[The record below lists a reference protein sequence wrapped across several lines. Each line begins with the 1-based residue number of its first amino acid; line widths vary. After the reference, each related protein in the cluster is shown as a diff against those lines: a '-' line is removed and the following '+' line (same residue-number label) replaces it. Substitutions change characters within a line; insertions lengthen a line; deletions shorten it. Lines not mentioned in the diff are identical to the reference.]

1 MPFMRSNRPRLC
13 VLAATLAAASLHL
26 FAQANP
32 PNPHP
37 KLVVAI
43 IVDQFRY
50 DYMTR
55 FDASYQDG
63 LRKLHDSGAFF
74 TDAHEAHFPTVTAV
88 GHGAFMTG
96 SIPAIDGIV
105 GNEWFD
111 RESGKMV
118 TSVSDDATKLL
129 GGSGGA
135 GSSPR
140 RLISSTLGDE
150 IKATGAADSTVIGIS
165 LKDRAA
171 ILPSGHAA
179 NAAYWFEHES
189 GQFVSS
195 TYYMQELPAWVQA
208 FNKSNAAGK
217 YASAKWMPGGEA
229 ASAAAFR
236 TLPPVLGKPYYEAM
250 IATPYGNEMLE
261 AFAEEAIKEERLGR
275 HSGTDVLTVSFSSN
289 DLLGHQVGPDA
300 PEVRDMC
307 IQTDRVLGKLLRAVE
322 AEAGAGNFVVVF
334 SSDHGVAPK
343 PEELTKRGIP
353 AGRFSRDQVNQT
365 IEGALSEKYG
375 QGKWILGSAELAP
388 YLDHDLLS
396 QKHAVLAEAQETAAE
411 AVRKLPYIFRVYTSV
426 QLEHENL
433 AGDPIGT
440 LIQRGYYRGRA
451 ADLFIIQ
458 KPYWL
463 ASKEGTS
470 HGTPFSYDTH
480 VPMILLG
487 RGIRPGRYD
496 ENVRTADI
504 APTLAAL
511 LGVNTPSGSVG
522 RVLPVIERR
531 AAAGNK

>member
-1 MPFMRSNRPRLC
+1 
-13 VLAATLAAASLHL
+13 
-26 FAQANP
+26 
-32 PNPHP
+32 
-37 KLVVAI
+37 VVAI

-55 FDASYQDG
+55 FDGDYHDG
-63 LRKLHDSGAFF
+63 LRELRDAGAFF
-74 TDAHEAHFPTVTAV
+74 TDGHQAHFPTVTAV
-88 GHGAFMTG
+88 GHAAFLTG
-96 SIPAIDGIV
+96 SIPAVNGIV

-111 RESGKMV
+111 RETGQMV

-129 GGSGGA
+129 GGNGGK

-140 RLISSTLGDE
+140 RLVGSTLGDE
-150 IKATGAADSTVIGIS
+150 IKATGPADTEVIGIS

-171 ILPSGHAA
+171 ILPPGHAA
-179 NAAYWFEHES
+179 NAAYWFENDS
-189 GQFVSS
+189 GQFVTS

-208 FNKSNAAGK
+208 FNKSGAAGK
-217 YASAKWMPGGEA
+217 YAAAKW
-229 ASAAAFR
+229 SAFR
-236 TLPPVLGKPYYEAM
+236 TLSAVLGKAYYEAM
-250 IATPYGNEMLE
+250 IATPYGNDMLE
-261 AFAEEAIKEERLGR
+261 AFAEEALKEERLGR

-307 IQTDRVLGKLLRAVE
+307 IQTDRVLGRLLRAVE
-322 AEAGAGNFVVVF
+322 AEAGAGNYVVVF
-334 SSDHGVAPK
+334 TSDHGVAPK

-353 AGRFSRDQVNQT
+353 AGRFSREQVYQA
-365 IEGALSEKYG
+365 IEAALTEKYG
-375 QGKWILGSAELAP
+375 PGKWIVGSDELAP
-388 YLDHDLLS
+388 YLDRDLLRA
-396 QKHAVLAEAQETAAE
+396 KHAGLGEAEEIAAE
-411 AVRKLPYIFRVYTSV
+411 AVRKLPYVFRVYTSA

-440 LIQRGYYRGRA
+440 LLERGYYRGRA
-451 ADLFIIQ
+451 ADLFIVQ

-480 VPMILLG
+480 VPIIFLG
-487 RGIRPGRYD
+487 RGIRAGRYD
-496 ENVRTADI
+496 ENVRVADV

-522 RVLPVIERR
+522 RVLPIVE
-531 AAAGNK
+531 K

>member
-1 MPFMRSNRPRLC
+1 MPYLKITRRWL
-13 VLAATLAAASLHL
+13 LALSLLLPAQSAPPAA
-26 FAQANP
+26 P
-32 PNPHP
+32 KP

-88 GHGAFMTG
+88 GHAAFMTG
-96 SIPAIDGIV
+96 SIPAVDGIV
-105 GNEWFD
+105 GNEWYD
-111 RESGKMV
+111 RETGKMV
-118 TSVSDDATKLL
+118 TSVSDDATKLV
-129 GGSGGA
+129 GGNGGT

-140 RLISSTLGDE
+140 RLIASTLGDE
-150 IKATGAADSTVIGIS
+150 IKATGTPDTEVIGIS

-179 NAAYWFEHES
+179 KAAYWFDHET
-189 GQFVSS
+189 GQFVTS
-195 TYYMQELPAWVQA
+195 TYYMKDLPAWVQA
-208 FNKSNAAGK
+208 FNKSDAASK
-217 YASAKWMPGGEA
+217 YASARWIPVDGFA
-229 ASAAAFR
+229 PAAAGSLAQLSGAQPYR
-236 TLPPVLGKPYYEAM
+236 VLPAVLGKPYYEAM
-250 IATPYGNEMLE
+250 IATPYGNDMLE
-261 AFAEEAIKEERLGR
+261 AFVEQALKEEHLGQ

-307 IQTDRVLGKLLRAVE
+307 LQTDRVLGRLLRAVE
-322 AEAGAGNFVVVF
+322 AESGAGNYVVVF

-353 AGRFSRDQVNQT
+353 AGRFSRDQVYQT
-365 IEGALSEKYG
+365 IEMALTEKYG
-375 QGKWILGSAELAP
+375 PGKWILGSDELAP
-388 YLDHDLLS
+388 YFDHDLLR
-396 QKHAVLAEAQETAAE
+396 QKHAVLADAQEIAAE
-411 AVRKLPYIFRVYTSV
+411 AVRKLPYIFRVYTGA

-433 AGDPIGT
+433 SGDPIGK
-440 LIQRGYYRGRA
+440 LLQRGYYRDRA

-480 VPMILLG
+480 VPIIFLG
-487 RGIRPGRYD
+487 RGIRAGRYD

-522 RVLPVIERR
+522 RVLPVIE
-531 AAAGNK
+531 K

>member
-1 MPFMRSNRPRLC
+1 VQAEVKTARSWIIALLL
-13 VLAATLAAASLHL
+13 VASAQAAS
-26 FAQANP
+26 NT
-32 PNPHP
+32 

-50 DYMTR
+50 DYLTR
-55 FDASYQDG
+55 FDGDYHEG

-74 TDAHEAHFPTVTAV
+74 TDGHEAHFPTVTAV
-88 GHGAFMTG
+88 GHAAFLTG
-96 SIPAIDGIV
+96 STPAIDGIV

-111 RESGKMV
+111 RETGKTV
-118 TSVSDDATKLL
+118 TSVSDDATKLV
-129 GGSGGA
+129 GGNGGT

-140 RLISSTLGDE
+140 RLVASTLGDE
-150 IKATGAADSTVIGIS
+150 IKATGPADSEVIGIS

-171 ILPSGHAA
+171 ILPAGHAA

-195 TYYMQELPAWVQA
+195 DYYMPALPAWVQA
-208 FNKSNAAGK
+208 FNKSDGANK
-217 YASAKWMPGGEA
+217 YASMKWGTY
-229 ASAAAFR
+229 R
-236 TLPPVLGKPYYEAM
+236 TLPSVLGKPYYEAM
-250 IATPYGNEMLE
+250 IATPYGNDMLE
-261 AFAEEAIKEERLGR
+261 AFAEEALKEEHLGR

-307 IQTDRVLGKLLRAVE
+307 IQTDRVLGRLLRAVE
-322 AEAGAGNFVVVF
+322 AEAGAGNYVVVF
-334 SSDHGVAPK
+334 TSDHGVAPK

-353 AGRFSRDQVNQT
+353 AGRFSRADVYQA
-365 IEGALSEKYG
+365 IEAALSEKYG
-375 QGKWILGSAELAP
+375 PGKWIVGSDELAP
-388 YLDHDLLS
+388 YLNHDLLRE
-396 QKHAVLAEAQETAAE
+396 KHAVLAEAEEIAAE
-411 AVRKLPYIFRVYTSV
+411 AARKLPYIFRVYTGA

-433 AGDPIGT
+433 AGDPIGV
-440 LIQRGYYRGRA
+440 LMQRGYYRGRA
-451 ADLFIIQ
+451 ADLFIVQ

-463 ASKEGTS
+463 ASKDGTS

-480 VPMILLG
+480 VPVIFLG

-522 RVLPVIERR
+522 RVLPVIE
-531 AAAGNK
+531 K

>member
-1 MPFMRSNRPRLC
+1 MSANTARMSAC
-13 VLAATLAAASLHL
+13 ATLALLFVALANAATK
-26 FAQANP
+26 
-32 PNPHP
+32 P

-55 FDASYQDG
+55 FDGDYHDG
-63 LRKLHDSGAFF
+63 LRKLRDAGAFF
-74 TDAHEAHFPTVTAV
+74 TDGHEAHFPTVTAV
-88 GHGAFMTG
+88 GHAAFMTG

-111 RESGKMV
+111 RETGKTV

-129 GGSGGA
+129 GGSGGS

-140 RLISSTLGDE
+140 RMIASTLGDE
-150 IKATGAADSTVIGIS
+150 IKATGPADTEVIGIS

-171 ILPSGHAA
+171 ILPPGHAA
-179 NAAYWFEHES
+179 NAAYWFESES
-189 GQFVSS
+189 GQFVTS
-195 TYYMQELPAWVQA
+195 TYYMKELPEWVQA
-208 FNKSNAAGK
+208 FNKSDAAGK
-217 YASAKWMPGGEA
+217 YASAKWG
-229 ASAAAFR
+229 AFR
-236 TLPPVLGKPYYEAM
+236 TLPAVLGKPYYDAL
-250 IATPYGNEMLE
+250 IATPYGNDMLE
-261 AFAEEAIKEERLGR
+261 AFAGEALKEEHLGR

-307 IQTDRVLGKLLRAVE
+307 IQTDRALGRLLRAVE
-322 AEAGAGNFVVVF
+322 VEAGAGNYVVVF

-353 AGRFSRDQVNQT
+353 AGRFSRDQVYQA
-365 IEGALSEKYG
+365 IETALTEKYG
-375 QGKWILGSAELAP
+375 PGKWIVGSAELSP
-388 YLDHDLLS
+388 YLNHELLRE
-396 QKHAVLAEAQETAAE
+396 KHAALAEAQEIAAE
-411 AVRKLPYIFRVYTSV
+411 AVRKLPYIFRVYTGA

-433 AGDPIGT
+433 AGDPVGT
-440 LIQRGYYRGRA
+440 LMQRGYYRGRA
-451 ADLFIIQ
+451 ADLFIVQ

-480 VPMILLG
+480 VPIIFLG
-487 RGIRPGRYD
+487 RGIRAGRYD

-522 RVLPVIERR
+522 RVLPVIE
-531 AAAGNK
+531 K

>member
-1 MPFMRSNRPRLC
+1 MRFFRLTRF
-13 VLAATLAAASLHL
+13 LAALSLLVPAHSASPS
-26 FAQANP
+26 AP
-32 PNPHP
+32 KT

-55 FDASYQDG
+55 FDSAYQDG

-88 GHGAFMTG
+88 GHAAFLSG
-96 SIPAIDGIV
+96 STPAIDGIV
-105 GNEWFD
+105 GNDWFD
-111 RESGKMV
+111 RESGKTV
-118 TSVSDDATKLL
+118 TSVSDEATKLV
-129 GGSGGA
+129 GGNGGT

-140 RLISSTLGDE
+140 RLVATTLGDE
-150 IKATGAADSTVIGIS
+150 IKASGSADTEVIGIS

-195 TYYMQELPAWVQA
+195 TYYMQDLPAWVQA
-208 FNKSNAAGK
+208 FNKSDAETK
-217 YASAKWMPGGEA
+217 YLSGKWMPADGVKGA
-229 ASAAAFR
+229 PPFR
-236 TLPPVLGKPYYEAM
+236 TLPAVLGKPYYEAM
-250 IATPYGNEMLE
+250 IATPFGNDMLE
-261 AFAEEAIKEERLGR
+261 AFAEQALKEEHLGR

-289 DLLGHQVGPDA
+289 DLLGHQTGPDA

-307 IQTDRVLGKLLRAVE
+307 IQTDHVLGRLLHAVE
-322 AEAGAGNFVVVF
+322 EAAGAGNYVVVF
-334 SSDHGVAPK
+334 TSDHGVAPK

-353 AGRFSRDQVNQT
+353 AGRFSRNEVYQS
-365 IEGALSEKYG
+365 IEAALTEKYG
-375 QGKWILGSAELAP
+375 PGKWILGSAELSP
-388 YLDHDLLS
+388 YLNHDLLRE
-396 QKHAVLAEAQETAAE
+396 KHAVLAEAQETAAE
-411 AVRKLPYIFRVYTSV
+411 AVRKLPYIFRVYKGT
-426 QLEHENL
+426 QLELENPS
-433 AGDPIGT
+433 GDPIGT
-440 LIQRGYYRGRA
+440 LMQRGYYRGRG
-451 ADLFIIQ
+451 ADLFIVQ

-463 ASKEGTS
+463 ASKDGTS

-480 VPMILLG
+480 VPVIFLG

-496 ENVRTADI
+496 ENARIADI

-522 RVLPVIERR
+522 RVLPVIV
-531 AAAGNK
+531 K

>member
-1 MPFMRSNRPRLC
+1 MQFRKLNR
-13 VLAATLAAASLHL
+13 VLIALFLLIPAPLAPQQIASKS
-26 FAQANP
+26 AP
-32 PNPHP
+32 KT

-55 FDASYQDG
+55 FDSSYQDG

-74 TDAHEAHFPTVTAV
+74 VDAHEAHYPTVTAV
-88 GHGAFMTG
+88 GHAAFLTG

-111 RESGKMV
+111 RETGKMV
-118 TSVSDDATKLL
+118 TSVSDDATKLV
-129 GGSGGA
+129 GGNGGT

-150 IKATGAADSTVIGIS
+150 MKSTGAADTTVIGIS

-171 ILPSGHAA
+171 ILPAGHAA

-189 GQFVSS
+189 GQFVTS
-195 TYYMQELPAWVQA
+195 TYYMKDLPAWVQA
-208 FNKSNAAGK
+208 FNQSDAAK
-217 YASAKWMPGGEA
+217 RYVSAKWMPADGATGA
-229 ASAAAFR
+229 QPFR
-236 TLPPVLGKPYYEAM
+236 MLPAVLGKPYYEAM
-250 IATPYGNEMLE
+250 IGTPYGNEMLE
-261 AFAEEAIKEERLGR
+261 AFAEDTLKEERLGR
-275 HSGTDVLTVSFSSN
+275 RSGTDVLTVSFSSN

-307 IQTDRVLGKLLRAVE
+307 IQTDRVLGRLLRAVE
-322 AEAGAGNFVVVF
+322 AEAGAGNYVVVF
-334 SSDHGVAPK
+334 TSDHGVAPK

-353 AGRFSRDQVNQT
+353 SGRFSRADVYQA
-365 IEGALSEKYG
+365 IEAALTEKYG
-375 QGKWILGSAELAP
+375 PGKWIVGSADLAP
-388 YLDHDLLS
+388 YLNHDLLRE
-396 QKHAVLAEAQETAAE
+396 KHAVLADAEETAAE
-411 AVRKLPYIFRVYTSV
+411 AVRKLPYIFRVYTSA

-433 AGDPIGT
+433 AADPIGT
-440 LIQRGYYRGRA
+440 LIERGYYRGRA
-451 ADLFIIQ
+451 ADLFIVQ

-463 ASKEGTS
+463 ASKDGTS

-487 RGIRPGRYD
+487 RGVRPGRYD

-522 RVLPVIERR
+522 RVLPVIE
-531 AAAGNK
+531 K

>member
-1 MPFMRSNRPRLC
+1 MNAVRRGVIGLL
-13 VLAATLAAASLHL
+13 LAISLQAASK
-26 FAQANP
+26 
-32 PNPHP
+32 P

-55 FDASYQDG
+55 FDADYHDG

-74 TDAHEAHFPTVTAV
+74 TDGHEAHFPTVTAV
-88 GHGAFMTG
+88 GHAAFLTG
-96 SIPAIDGIV
+96 STPAIDGIV

-111 RESGKMV
+111 RETGKTV
-118 TSVSDDATKLL
+118 TSVSDDATKLV
-129 GGSGGA
+129 GGNGGT

-140 RLISSTLGDE
+140 RLVVNTLGDE
-150 IKATGAADSTVIGIS
+150 IKATGPTDTEVIGIS

-171 ILPSGHAA
+171 ILPAGHAA

-195 TYYMQELPAWVQA
+195 TYYMQELPAWVRA
-208 FNKSNAAGK
+208 FNQSDAANK
-217 YASAKWMPGGEA
+217 YVSTQWTP
-229 ASAAAFR
+229 FR
-236 TLPPVLGKPYYEAM
+236 TLPAVLGKPYYEAM
-250 IATPYGNEMLE
+250 IATPFGNDMLE
-261 AFAEEAIKEERLGR
+261 AFAEDALKEEHLGR

-307 IQTDRVLGKLLRAVE
+307 IQTDRALGRLLRAVE
-322 AEAGAGNFVVVF
+322 TEAGAGNYVVVF

-353 AGRFSRDQVNQT
+353 AGRFSRAEVYQAID
-365 IEGALSEKYG
+365 GALTGKYG
-375 QGKWILGSAELAP
+375 PGKWIVGSADLAP
-388 YLDHDLLS
+388 YLNHDLLRE
-396 QKHAVLAEAQETAAE
+396 KHAAPAEAQEIAAD
-411 AVRKLPYIFRVYTSV
+411 AVRKLPYIFRVYTGA

-433 AGDPIGT
+433 AADPIGT
-440 LIQRGYYRGRA
+440 LMQRGYYRGRA
-451 ADLFIIQ
+451 ADLFIVQ

-463 ASKEGTS
+463 ASKDGTS

-480 VPMILLG
+480 VPVIFLG

-522 RVLPVIERR
+522 RVLPVIE
-531 AAAGNK
+531 K

>member
-1 MPFMRSNRPRLC
+1 MSANAARISAC
-13 VLAATLAAASLHL
+13 ATLALLFVGLTHAASK
-26 FAQANP
+26 
-32 PNPHP
+32 P

-55 FDASYQDG
+55 FDGDYHLG
-63 LRKLHDSGAFF
+63 LRRLHDSGAFF

-88 GHGAFMTG
+88 GHAAFMTG
-96 SIPAIDGIV
+96 SIPAIDGVV

-111 RESGKMV
+111 RETGETV
-118 TSVSDDATKLL
+118 TSVSDNATKLV
-129 GGSGGA
+129 GGSGGT

-140 RLISSTLGDE
+140 RLVVTTLGDE
-150 IKATGAADSTVIGIS
+150 IKATGPSDTEVIGVS

-189 GQFVSS
+189 GQFVTS
-195 TYYMQELPAWVQA
+195 TYYMPNLPGWVRA
-208 FNKSNAAGK
+208 FNQSDAAKK
-217 YASAKWMPGGEA
+217 YASVKWEG
-229 ASAAAFR
+229 FR
-236 TLPPVLGKPYYEAM
+236 TLPSVLGKPYYEAM
-250 IATPYGNEMLE
+250 IATPYGNDMLE
-261 AFAEEAIKEERLGR
+261 AFAEDALKEEHLGR

-307 IQTDRVLGKLLRAVE
+307 IQTDRVLGELLRAVE
-322 AEAGAGNFVVVF
+322 AEAGEGNYVVVF
-334 SSDHGVAPK
+334 TSDHGVAPK
-343 PEELTKRGIP
+343 PEVLTRRGIP
-353 AGRFSRDQVNQT
+353 AGRFSGAEVSQT
-365 IEGALSEKYG
+365 IESALSEKYG
-375 QGKWILGSAELAP
+375 PGKWIVGRADLAP
-388 YLDHDLLS
+388 YLNHDLLRE
-396 QKHAVLAEAQETAAE
+396 KHASLADAEEIAAD
-411 AVRKLPYIFRVYTSV
+411 AVRKLPYIFRVYTGE

-433 AGDPIGT
+433 AGEPIGE
-440 LIQRGYYRGRA
+440 LIERGYYRGRA
-451 ADLFIIQ
+451 ADLFIVQ

-463 ASKEGTS
+463 ASKDGTS

-480 VPMILLG
+480 VPMIFLG

-496 ENVRTADI
+496 EKVRTADI

-522 RVLPVIERR
+522 RVLPVIE
-531 AAAGNK
+531 K

>member
-1 MPFMRSNRPRLC
+1 MTLRF
-13 VLAATLAAASLHL
+13 LAALLLLLVPAESAPKT
-26 FAQANP
+26 
-32 PNPHP
+32 

-55 FDASYQDG
+55 FDSAYQDG

-74 TDAHEAHFPTVTAV
+74 TDGHEAHFPTVTAV
-88 GHGAFMTG
+88 GHAAFQSG
-96 SIPAIDGIV
+96 STPAIDGIV

-111 RESGKMV
+111 RETGKMV
-118 TSVSDDATKLL
+118 TSVSDDATKLV
-129 GGSGGA
+129 GGNGGA
-135 GSSPR
+135 GSSPN
-140 RLISSTLGDE
+140 RLVVTTLGDE
-150 IKATGAADSTVIGIS
+150 IKAAGLADTTVIGIS

-179 NAAYWFEHES
+179 NAAYWFDHES

-195 TYYMQELPAWVQA
+195 TYYMKDLPAWVQA
-208 FNKSNAAGK
+208 FNKSDAANK
-217 YASAKWMPGGEA
+217 YVSAKWMT
-229 ASAAAFR
+229 FK
-236 TLPPVLGKPYYEAM
+236 TLPGVLGKPYYEAM
-250 IATPYGNEMLE
+250 IATPYGNDMLE
-261 AFAEEAIKEERLGR
+261 AFTEQALKEEHLGR

-289 DLLGHQVGPDA
+289 DLLGHAVGPDA

-307 IQTDRVLGKLLRAVE
+307 LQTDRVLGRLLHAVE
-322 AEAGAGNFVVVF
+322 EEAGAGNYVVVF
-334 SSDHGVAPK
+334 TSDHGVAPK

-353 AGRFSRDQVNQT
+353 AGRFSGDQVYQT
-365 IEGALSEKYG
+365 IQTALTEKYG
-375 QGKWILGSAELAP
+375 PGKWIVGSADLSP
-388 YLDHDLLS
+388 YLNHDLLHE
-396 QKHAVLAEAQETAAE
+396 KHAALAEAEETAAD
-411 AVRKLPYIFRVYTSV
+411 AVRKLPYIFRVYSGA

-440 LIQRGYYRGRA
+440 LMQRGYYRGRS
-451 ADLFIIQ
+451 ADLFIVQ

-480 VPMILLG
+480 VPVIFLG

-522 RVLPVIERR
+522 RVLPIIE
-531 AAAGNK
+531 K